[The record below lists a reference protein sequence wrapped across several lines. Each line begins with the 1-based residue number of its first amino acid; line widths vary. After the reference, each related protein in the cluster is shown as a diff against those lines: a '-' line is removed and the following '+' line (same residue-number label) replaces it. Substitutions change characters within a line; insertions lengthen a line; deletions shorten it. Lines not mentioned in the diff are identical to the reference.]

1 MTNSSAAGVF
11 TSEQRLP
18 MLTPW
23 SKTKLGEMMQ
33 MDGEKVRTL
42 EKRIEEEL
50 VL

>member
-1 MTNSSAAGVF
+1 MF

-23 SKTKLGEMMQ
+23 SKTKPSEMMH

-42 EKRIEEEL
+42 EKRIEELEAK
-50 VL
+50 VESGR